1 MAEEKKEVELDEG
14 NDNDVGASNYAITK
28 NFFNFDGIGPI
39 EGYTLV
45 LLLLLPLSMRLEQKR
60 NFIIVI
66 PDFWLA
72 FLLTSLPMTV
82 YFPGSLIDNSR
93 LSTETQTRYFLSS
106 FVGISNF

>member
-45 LLLLLPLSMRLEQKR
+45 LLLLLLLLPLSMRLEQ
-60 NFIIVI
+60 
-66 PDFWLA
+66 
-72 FLLTSLPMTV
+72 
-82 YFPGSLIDNSR
+82 
-93 LSTETQTRYFLSS
+93 
-106 FVGISNF
+106 